1 VKINKSFDSLTQAII
16 KAGKIADDYGE
27 EEMKEM
33 LLTMLE
39 LYLTDDEK
47 EFHAFFMTVVDE
59 FIS

>member
-1 VKINKSFDSLTQAII
+1 MKINKSFDSLTHAII

-47 EFHAFFMTVVDE
+47 EFHDFFMRVLDE